1 MIGTK
6 FTSKNGKVW
15 TIDNQLS
22 ESYVLTSEDGN
33 YILIKDNPEKDFTFV
48 QNLIDHQDD
57 IDASQIVDEIEQIF
71 EDLVGD
77 EI

>member
-22 ESYVLTSEDGN
+22 KSYVLTSEDGN

-57 IDASQIVDEIEQIF
+57 IDSSKIVEEIEQIF

>member
-6 FTSKNGKVW
+6 FISKNGKVW
-15 TIDNQLS
+15 TIDNKLS

-71 EDLVGD
+71 EDVVGED
-77 EI
+77 I

>member
-33 YILIKDNPEKDFTFV
+33 YILIKDNPEKDFTFI

-57 IDASQIVDEIEQIF
+57 IDASQIVEEIEQIF
-71 EDLVGD
+71 EDVVGED
-77 EI
+77 I